1 MRRSVHGAIVLLAV
15 LLQVEGG
22 SAQRAQP
29 AARVI
34 SAPQAARARL
44 HLTEV
49 YRVGS
54 LSGRND
60 AFGRVMDATLD
71 HAGRLL
77 VADDQNH
84 RVVVFG
90 RHGEFVGTL
99 GRHGSGPGEMQS
111 PWLVAV
117 DARDSI
123 FVWDN
128 TLARVSVFGPD
139 LRFRRSFGVPPQWL
153 INGLRFLPDGRLVV
167 AAYGRNE
174 PGGLHVL
181 SRTGR
186 LQRTFGPRPAQRD
199 LAGFEASLLGGNL
212 DVVGHTIVY
221 SVKSPYELWFFDLD
235 GRTRGRCAG
244 QPGWTT
250 APQDVVRSTD
260 ASVSLEWKKYVHSE
274 GVVALTEALVLN
286 QVLDPVHDRAQLDL
300 VTADCRLLRR
310 TTTDVPLN
318 VTSGVGTRLVAV
330 RNLEF
335 PEVVVYER
343 RIGG

>member
-1 MRRSVHGAIVLLAV
+1 MHRLFPSLVVLAAV
-15 LLQVEGG
+15 SLPLHAA
-22 SAQRAQP
+22 SAQRPQP
-29 AARVI
+29 AARTI
-34 SAPQAARARL
+34 TAQQAVRPRL
-44 HLTEV
+44 QLTEV
-49 YRVGS
+49 FRVGS

-90 RHGEFVGTL
+90 RRGEYVGTL
-99 GRHGSGPGEMQS
+99 GRHGRGPGEMQS

-128 TLARVSVFGPD
+128 ALARVSVFGPD

-186 LQRTFGPRPAQRD
+186 LERTFGPRPAQRD

-212 DVVGHTIVY
+212 DVVGRTIVY

-235 GRTRGRCAG
+235 GRARGRCAG
-244 QPGWTT
+244 PPGWTT
-250 APQDVVRSTD
+250 APQDVVRTTD
-260 ASVSLEWKKYVHSE
+260 ESASLEWKKYVHSQ
-274 GVVALTEALVLN
+274 GIVALTEALVLN

-300 VTADCRLLRR
+300 VTSDCRLLRR

-318 VTSGVGTRLVAV
+318 VTAGVGTRLVAV
-330 RNLEF
+330 RNLEY